1 MTARV
6 RSLLARLSPE
16 HATFLAACVLLIVGV
31 QAPTSRY
38 LSPESGV
45 GYALGIVGGS
55 VMLLLLLYPARKRI
69 RLLSVIGGVPQWF
82 RIHMILG
89 VVGPVC
95 ILFHAGFSLGATNSN
110 VALVCMLIVAGSG
123 IVGRYFYSRI
133 HLGLFGRKASLGELQ
148 DAAQVL
154 KAQNPALPMV
164 PDLIARIEL
173 EEGRLLANKGLTG
186 MMLIAP
192 FVVALR
198 VAGAKRRLR
207 RYVMPALKDA
217 ARRSSTVA
225 AQRDRVERVVMH
237 YVSRRL
243 TATRSVAELRV
254 YERLFAL
261 WHVLH
266 LPLFFMLLAAGIVH
280 VIAVHIY

>member
-1 MTARV
+1 V
-6 RSLLARLSPE
+6 RALLAKLSPE
-16 HATFLAACVLLIVGV
+16 HATFLVACVLLIAGM

-38 LSPESGV
+38 LSPESGI
-45 GYALGIVGGS
+45 GYMLGILGGS
-55 VMLLLLLYPARKRI
+55 MMLLLLLYPARKRF
-69 RLLSVIGGVPQWF
+69 RLISFIGGVPQWF

-89 VVGPVC
+89 VAGPVC

-110 VALVCMLIVAGSG
+110 VALFCMLVVAGSG

-148 DAAQVL
+148 ATAQVL
-154 KAQNPALPMV
+154 KSQNPALPML
-164 PDLIARIEL
+164 PDLIARIEN
-173 EEGRLLANKGLTG
+173 EEELLLRNKGLGG
-186 MMLIAP
+186 MMLVAP

-198 VAGAKRRLR
+198 VARARRRLR
-207 RYVMPALKDA
+207 RYVRPALREA
-217 ARRSSTVA
+217 ARHSSTLA
-225 AQRDRVERVVMH
+225 AQRERVERVVMH
-237 YVSRRL
+237 YASRRL
-243 TATRSVAELRV
+243 AATRSVAELRV

-280 VIAVHIY
+280 VIAVHVY